1 MTLKEL
7 NELDDIIK
15 LISRTKDKLMKVELS
30 LYPGGINYDG
40 MPKSPAYK
48 NKMESLMTEKI
59 SLEKRLENLNM
70 ERIRREEYIANIT
83 DYHIRL
89 IIELHFVDK
98 LTWRQ
103 VAQRI
108 GGNNTADSVRM
119 LCKRYVEN
127 SEK

>member
-15 LISRTKDKLMKVELS
+15 LIARTKEKLAKVELA

-40 MPKSPAYK
+40 MPKSSSGK
-48 NKMESLMTEKI
+48 NKTESLVAEKLYLQER
-59 SLEKRLENLNM
+59 LEKLNM
-70 ERIRREEYIANIT
+70 ERVQREEYISRIP
-83 DYHIRL
+83 DFHIRL
-89 IIELHFVDK
+89 IVELHFVDK

-108 GGNNTADSVRM
+108 GGNNTPDSVRM
-119 LCKRYVEN
+119 LCKRYMEN

>member
-15 LISRTKDKLMKVELS
+15 LIARTKDKLMKVELS

-59 SLEKRLENLNM
+59 SLEKRIEKLNI
-70 ERIRREEYIANIT
+70 ERIRREEYISTIT

-89 IIELHFVDK
+89 IIELHFIDK

>member
-7 NELDDIIK
+7 NELNDIIK
-15 LISRTKDKLMKVELS
+15 LISRTQEKLSDVEHK
-30 LYPGGINYDG
+30 LYPGGVNYNG
-40 MPKSPAYK
+40 MPKSKAYK
-48 NKMESLMTEKI
+48 NKMAYLVAEKI
-59 SLEKRLENLNM
+59 SLEKRLEELNLK
-70 ERIRREEYIANIT
+70 RIKIEEYISNIT
-83 DYHIRL
+83 DFHIRL
-89 IIELHFVDK
+89 IIVLHFIDK